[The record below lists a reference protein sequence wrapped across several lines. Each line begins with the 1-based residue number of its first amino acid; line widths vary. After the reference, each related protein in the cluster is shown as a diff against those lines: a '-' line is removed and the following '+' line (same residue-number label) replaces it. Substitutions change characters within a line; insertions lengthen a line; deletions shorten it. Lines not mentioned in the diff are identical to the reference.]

1 MPGHYIPRPFKVFS
15 VGMTH
20 SGKPKMT
27 TVRTD
32 RGITNPPYAKNSGPG
47 GFGEFTFA
55 EKPVFFHQDLC
66 CI

>member
-1 MPGHYIPRPFKVFS
+1 MPGHYIPPPFNVFS

-20 SGKPKMT
+20 SAELKMI

-32 RGITNPPYAKNSGPG
+32 RGITNSPHAKNSGPG

-55 EKPVFFHQDLC
+55 EKPVFFHQDLR